1 MYILKPEMAQELKQT
16 TSQIYTDA
24 PKALHNSKFVAT
36 IGDIC
41 TVKLIQEK
49 IIPNLMIVDYKTK
62 RNVKLTEIQ
71 MSTIENVKCKS
82 VEVDNEPGTIS
93 QQLYFEIRNAIESEI
108 ITKIIVKGE
117 EDLAT
122 LPVIKHSRKG
132 AKVIY
137 GMPDK
142 GMVVVDVNQQAK
154 ERANKL
160 LEGMLVK

>member
-1 MYILKPEMAQELKQT
+1 MAQELKQT
-16 TSQIYTDA
+16 TSQIYTDT
-24 PKALHNSKFVAT
+24 PNTLLNSKSVAT

-41 TVKLIQEK
+41 TVKLIQDE

-62 RNVKLTEIQ
+62 RNVKLTQKQ
-71 MSTIENVKCKS
+71 MSVIESVKCKS
-82 VEVDNEPGTIS
+82 VEVDNESGTIS
-93 QQLYFEIRNAIESEI
+93 QQLYFEIKKAIKSEI
-108 ITKIIVKGE
+108 TTKIIVNGE

-122 LPVIKHSRKG
+122 LPVIKHSKIG

-137 GMPDK
+137 GMPDR

-160 LEGMLVK
+160 LERMLVK

>member
-1 MYILKPEMAQELKQT
+1 MAQELKH
-16 TSQIYTDA
+16 TSSLIYTDV
-24 PKALHNSKFVAT
+24 PISLYKSKFIAT
-36 IGDIC
+36 VGDIC
-41 TVKLIQEK
+41 TIKLIQEE

-154 ERANKL
+154 ERANKF
-160 LEGMLVK
+160 LERMLVK

>member
-16 TSQIYTDA
+16 TSQIYTGA
-24 PKALHNSKFVAT
+24 PNALYNSKFIAT

-41 TVKLIQEK
+41 TIKLIQEG

-62 RNVKLTEIQ
+62 RNVKLTEEQ
-71 MSTIENVKCKS
+71 MSIIESVKCKR
-82 VEVDNEPGTIS
+82 VEVNNEAGTIS
-93 QQLYFEIRNAIESEI
+93 QQLYFEIKKAIKSEI
-108 ITKIIVKGE
+108 ITKIIVNGE

-122 LPVIKHSRKG
+122 LPVIKHSKIG

-160 LEGMLVK
+160 LERMLVK

>member
-1 MYILKPEMAQELKQT
+1 MAQELKH
-16 TSQIYTDA
+16 TSSLIYTDV
-24 PKALHNSKFVAT
+24 PITLYKSKFIAT
-36 IGDIC
+36 VGDIC
-41 TVKLIQEK
+41 TIKLIQEE

-62 RNVKLTEIQ
+62 RNEKLTEIQ

-122 LPVIKHSRKG
+122 LPVIKHSKIG

-142 GMVVVDVNQQAK
+142 GMVVVDVNQQEK
-154 ERANKL
+154 KRANSFLKQ
-160 LEGMLVK
+160 MLVE

>member
-16 TSQIYTDA
+16 TLKIYTEIPLD
-24 PKALHNSKFVAT
+24 LYNSKFVAT
-36 IGDIC
+36 VGDIC
-41 TVKLIQEK
+41 TIKLIQEE
-49 IIPNLMIVDYKTK
+49 IVPNLMIVDYKTK

-71 MSTIENVKCKS
+71 MSTIESIKCKS

-108 ITKIIVKGE
+108 MTKIIVKGE

-160 LEGMLVK
+160 LERMLVN

>member
-1 MYILKPEMAQELKQT
+1 MAQELKQT
-16 TSQIYTDA
+16 TSQIYTDT
-24 PKALHNSKFVAT
+24 PNTLLNSKSVAT

-41 TVKLIQEK
+41 TVKLIQDE

-62 RNVKLTEIQ
+62 RNVKLTQKQ
-71 MSTIENVKCKS
+71 MSVIESVKCKS
-82 VEVDNEPGTIS
+82 VEVDNESGTIS
-93 QQLYFEIRNAIESEI
+93 QQLYFEIKKAIKSEI
-108 ITKIIVKGE
+108 TTKIIVNGE

-122 LPVIKHSRKG
+122 LPVIKHSKIG

-160 LEGMLVK
+160 LERMLVK

>member
-16 TSQIYTDA
+16 TLKIYTEIPLD
-24 PKALHNSKFVAT
+24 LYNSKFVAT

-41 TVKLIQEK
+41 TIKLVQEK

-62 RNVKLTEIQ
+62 RNVKLTEMQ
-71 MSTIENVKCKS
+71 MSIIESVKCKS
-82 VEVDNEPGTIS
+82 VEVDNEPGAIS
-93 QQLYFEIRNAIESEI
+93 QPLYFEIENAIESEI
-108 ITKIIVKGE
+108 ITKIIVNGE

-122 LPVIKHSRKG
+122 LPVIKHSKIG

-160 LEGMLVK
+160 LERMLVK

>member
-16 TSQIYTDA
+16 NSEIYVKS
-24 PKALHNSKFVAT
+24 PKFLHDSKFIAT

-41 TVKLIQEK
+41 TIRIIKEIRIPDLI
-49 IIPNLMIVDYKTK
+49 IVDYKTK
-62 RNVKLTEIQ
+62 RNISLNPEQTNILENINCR
-71 MSTIENVKCKS
+71 TIEIS
-82 VEVDNEPGTIS
+82 NEAGTIS
-93 QQLYFEIRNAIESEI
+93 EELYCEIEKSIFEGKK
-108 ITKIIVKGE
+108 TKIIVNGE

-122 LPVIKHSRKG
+122 LPVIKHCQIG

-142 GMVVVDVNQQAK
+142 GMVVVDVNQQTK

-160 LEGMLVK
+160 LERMLVK

>member
-1 MYILKPEMAQELKQT
+1 MAQELKQT
-16 TSQIYTDA
+16 SSKIYTDT
-24 PKALHNSKFVAT
+24 PDILYKSEFVAT
-36 IGDIC
+36 VGDIC
-41 TVKLIQEK
+41 TIKLIEEG

-62 RNVKLTEIQ
+62 RSIKLAKMQ
-71 MSTIENVKCKS
+71 LGVIENVKCKS

-93 QQLYFEIRNAIESEI
+93 QQLYFEIKNAIKSKI
-108 ITKIIVKGE
+108 MTKIIVNGE

-122 LPVIKHSRKG
+122 LPVIKHSKIG

-160 LEGMLVK
+160 LERMLV